1 MLTPPRYAVYAARKN
16 AEEKR
21 KERAMIARFDHYPI
35 LIELALATIV
45 CVLLLMVSLIVTAQT
60 FPQSVPSDSPAG
72 GPPAHS
78 DIVQTMML

>member
-1 MLTPPRYAVYAARKN
+1 VLTPSRYAVYAARKN

-21 KERAMIARFDHYPI
+21 KERAMIARFDHRPI
-35 LIELALATIV
+35 LTAVTLATVV
-45 CVLLLMVSLIVTAQT
+45 CVLLLMVLLLTAQT
-60 FPQSVPSDSPAG
+60 FPESVPSDSPAG